1 MTLECRY
8 AYLLAYFTI
17 SNVTVFVAYVNTL
30 CDFNTSN
37 VTIQL
42 WICAIIFVWVLNFN
56 TSNVTIQR
64 GNFFISFFLLT
75 DFNTSNV
82 TIQQGNTRHARS
94 ISKISIHLM
103 LLFNWLHSQKRTPA
117 WNISIHLMLL
127 FNLLLSSSHHNLC
140 HFNTSNVTIQRTIC
154 ALFGLLWLFQYI

>member
-42 WICAIIFVWVLNFN
+42 WICAIIFVWVLN
-56 TSNVTIQR
+56 
-64 GNFFISFFLLT
+64 
-75 DFNTSNV
+75 FNTSNV

-140 HFNTSNVTIQRTIC
+140 HFNTSNVTIQRNT
-154 ALFGLLWLFQYI
+154 YT